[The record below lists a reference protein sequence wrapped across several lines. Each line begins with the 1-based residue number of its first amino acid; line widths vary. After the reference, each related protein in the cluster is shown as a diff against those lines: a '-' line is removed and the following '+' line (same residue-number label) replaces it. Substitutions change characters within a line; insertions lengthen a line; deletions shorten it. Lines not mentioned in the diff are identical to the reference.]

1 MIQLLVTI
9 TVAVTLVATSA
20 SVFNPVHLKRLKET
34 NECVG
39 CELSKANLSITN
51 LTYAFLYNANLR
63 FADLSGANLSGAY
76 LSLTLMNGAIF
87 CNTTMPD
94 GSVLYSGC

>member
-1 MIQLLVTI
+1 MKQILATI

-20 SVFNPVHLKRLKET
+20 SAFDPVHLKRLKET
-34 NECVG
+34 NECLG
-39 CELSKANLSITN
+39 CELFKANLN
-51 LTYAFLYNANLR
+51 GANLR
-63 FADLSGANLSGAY
+63 FANLSGANLSGAN

>member
-1 MIQLLVTI
+1 MKQILATI

-20 SVFNPVHLKRLKET
+20 SAFDPVHLKRLKET

-39 CELSKANLSITN
+39 CELSKANL
-51 LTYAFLYNANLR
+51 R
-63 FADLSGANLSGAY
+63 FADLSGANLSGAD
-76 LSLTLMNGAIF
+76 LSLALINGAIL